1 MWLNN
6 QRPCANGATTD
17 SSWAKLVVSERT
29 APRMQVLAIVGAS
42 EANDAS
48 VQIGWAL
55 QVRNEMAKAVDEAA
69 RFTLL
74 PDRGPGD
81 FENKLEELLAHYDED
96 RLVIPAH
103 QKITVSGVA
112 MNVFSAQYQL
122 PVFVPFVAAELGS
135 LSVTRRTP
143 AS

>member
-1 MWLNN
+1 MIARCRSILV
-6 QRPCANGATTD
+6 CARKLRSDQTGA
-17 SSWAKLVVSERT
+17 AAVEFALV
-29 APRMQVLAIVGAS
+29 AAALILVLVAT
-42 EANDAS
+42 

-96 RLVIPAH
+96 RLVVPAY